1 MIWNI
6 LTALT
11 PNLFVTVYIN
21 TLYIYSFP
29 PRQYEVAPCEQP
41 PVRRSQADIRAG
53 DSLADACRAATA
65 MGPSTV
71 ILTVSTRVD
80 TRSGSFSSN
89 TQYLTARCCSSY
101 QHPSLLLNGLSF
113 NKELSKDLLKKGEIT
128 MSISSTALICGDWKT
143 SMKMRMEILGRED
156 LQMRKVEE
164 TTMSI
169 SSTAL
174 TCGD

>member
-1 MIWNI
+1 M
-6 LTALT
+6 
-11 PNLFVTVYIN
+11 
-21 TLYIYSFP
+21 
-29 PRQYEVAPCEQP
+29 
-41 PVRRSQADIRAG
+41 
-53 DSLADACRAATA
+53 RAAA
-65 MGPSTV
+65 SPPQPGGYKSRGFSGGRLQSSHSHGAFHCHHHGE
-71 ILTVSTRVD
+71 LTGVD

-101 QHPSLLLNGLSF
+101 QHPSLLLNGSSF

-143 SMKMRMEILGRED
+143 SMKMLMEILGRED
-156 LQMRKVEE
+156 LRKKKVKA

-174 TCGD
+174 TCGGWMTSMSRQKEFRRLNLNV

>member
-1 MIWNI
+1 
-6 LTALT
+6 
-11 PNLFVTVYIN
+11 
-21 TLYIYSFP
+21 
-29 PRQYEVAPCEQP
+29 
-41 PVRRSQADIRAG
+41 
-53 DSLADACRAATA
+53 
-65 MGPSTV
+65 
-71 ILTVSTRVD
+71 
-80 TRSGSFSSN
+80 
-89 TQYLTARCCSSY
+89 
-101 QHPSLLLNGLSF
+101 
-113 NKELSKDLLKKGEIT
+113 

>member
-1 MIWNI
+1 MPAAASPPQPGGYKSRGFSGGRLQSSQSHGAFHCHHGE
-6 LTALT
+6 LT
-11 PNLFVTVYIN
+11 
-21 TLYIYSFP
+21 
-29 PRQYEVAPCEQP
+29 
-41 PVRRSQADIRAG
+41 G
-53 DSLADACRAATA
+53 
-65 MGPSTV
+65 
-71 ILTVSTRVD
+71 VD

-101 QHPSLLLNGLSF
+101 QHPSLLLNGSSF
-113 NKELSKDLLKKGEIT
+113 NKELSEDLLKKGEIT
-128 MSISSTALICGDWKT
+128 MSISSMALICGGWKT